1 MGSVAYDK
9 AGDIAFGYSRSS
21 AAAGDFP
28 SIYYSG
34 QTAGDPPGTTE
45 PGALIKQGSGVQFS
59 TASRSGDYSSVAV
72 DGADGCTFWYAT
84 EYYSATGSFAWAKW
98 LASLKFPNCQQE
110 RFVRVVNNLGSPG
123 GLARVRQSPPDL
135 RGETGD

>member
-1 MGSVAYDK
+1 VPRYSTSLSLFQSGDTPSDGEYRWMGSAVYDK

-21 AAAGDFP
+21 AASGDFS

-59 TASRSGDYSSVAV
+59 TASRWGDYSSMTV

-84 EYYSATGSFAWAKW
+84 EYCPATGSFAWATW
-98 LASLKFPNCQQE
+98 LASLKFPNYQQG
-110 RFVRVVNNLGSPG
+110 VRGS
-123 GLARVRQSPPDL
+123 SK
-135 RGETGD
+135 